1 MRSSIGRA
9 LVLYTSGS
17 RFKSW
22 RTHLIE
28 VKLANF
34 DDSFLKSLPDFRKI
48 GLDLKGIYHTIIIN
62 GQKAGVVGYI
72 PAKGEEKTGFVQII
86 LKDDFRGLGLM
97 ALVEELL
104 ARKYNL
110 KTLLATIKKDNLA
123 SIRAHEKS
131 GFKLLSAKEL
141 DDLRKK
147 GFLKEDEFRFFKNF

>member
-34 DDSFLKSLPDFRKI
+34 DDNFFKSLPDFRKI
-48 GLDLKGIYHTIIIN
+48 GLDSKGIYHTIIIDD
-62 GQKAGVVGYI
+62 QKAGVVGYI
-72 PAKGEEKTGFVQII
+72 PTKGKEKTGFVQII
-86 LKDDFRGLGLM
+86 LKDDFRGLGI
-97 ALVEELL
+97 LVLAEDLL
-104 ARKYNL
+104 AKKYNL

-131 GFKLLSAKEL
+131 GFKLLSAEEL
-141 DDLRKK
+141 EDLRKK
-147 GFLKEDEFRFFKNF
+147 GFLREDEFRFHKDF